1 MKKITATKFIALL
14 LSIII
19 MISACGNQRQST
31 GDELLDIALAAA
43 DAQTELYSA
52 KGKLLSK
59 SDIFPAGNS
68 TCDWTA
74 LAFSILDVD
83 DDYDAYL
90 SALESY
96 VTECYSTQGGLHRSK
111 ATEWHRIA
119 LTVAALGRDPENFG
133 TNSDGEPINLIAD
146 GTYNFSGNSLGAQ
159 GNNAYIFALLT
170 LDSKSFSVPEDSLYT
185 REYILNAL
193 LDAQEEDGGFGL
205 IQGASD
211 IDITAMTLQ
220 ALAPYV
226 GTADVDEAVSK
237 ALSMLS
243 DLQNEDGSFSS
254 YNVPSS
260 ESCSQ
265 IIIALCSLGIDPKED
280 ERFIKNGNSVYDAF
294 MSFKLSNGGFKHNSD
309 SDEADAI
316 ATEQAMLALCSM
328 IKMRDGKRLY
338 DFS

>member
-1 MKKITATKFIALL
+1 MKKTAFKKIIALL
-14 LSIII
+14 
-19 MISACGNQRQST
+19 ISAIILLSACSNQRPST
-31 GDELLDIALAAA
+31 GDKLLDTAFAAA
-43 DAQTELYSA
+43 DAQAALYSA

-59 SDIFPAGNS
+59 DDIFPAGNS

-83 DDYDAYL
+83 DDYNAYL
-90 SALESY
+90 SSLESY
-96 VTECYSTQGGLHRSK
+96 VTECYGSQGGLHRSK

-119 LTVAALGRDPENFG
+119 LTVMALGGNPESFG
-133 TNSDGEPINLIAD
+133 TDANGNSINLIAD
-146 GTYNFSGNSLGAQ
+146 GTYNFGGNDLGAQ

-170 LDSKSFSVPEDSLYT
+170 LDAKDFSVPENSLYP
-185 REYILNAL
+185 REYILDAL
-193 LDAQEEDGGFGL
+193 LNAQEEDGGFGL
-205 IQGASD
+205 IPGTSD
-211 IDITAMTLQ
+211 TDITAMALQ

-226 GTADVDEAVSK
+226 GTEAADAAIAR

-243 DLQNEDGSFSS
+243 ALQNDDGSFSS
-254 YNVPSS
+254 YDVPSS

-280 ERFIKNGNSVYDAF
+280 ERFIKNGNSVYDAL
-294 MSFKLSNGGFKHNSD
+294 MSFKLANGGFRHNSD
-309 SDEADAI
+309 SEDADAI

-328 IKMRDGKRLY
+328 IKMREGKRLY